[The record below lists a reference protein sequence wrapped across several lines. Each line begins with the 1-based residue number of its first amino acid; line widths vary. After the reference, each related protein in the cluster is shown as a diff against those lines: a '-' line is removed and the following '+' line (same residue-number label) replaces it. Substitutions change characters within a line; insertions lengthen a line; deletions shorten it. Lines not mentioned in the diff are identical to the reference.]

1 MLTTSAILLTLFIL
15 NLGTAFGAG
24 LYETIIVIPKW
35 FPKSAGTG
43 YTVDIAAMREIDSG
57 RKFWAVVTTMPLT
70 LLTFANVYFALQSP
84 HPAHD
89 WWLAAALI
97 TLVERISTFSFFIPT
112 AIKLQNA
119 DALPPARIHSM
130 VSRWTS
136 LNYVRC
142 TLNLVGWVLAIEALA
157 LYF

>member
-35 FPKSAGTG
+35 FPRSAGAG
-43 YTVDIAAMREIDSG
+43 YMVDLTALREIDSG
-57 RKFWAVVTTMPLT
+57 RKFWAAVTTMPLT
-70 LLTFANVYFALQSP
+70 LLTFANLYFAAQSP
-84 HPAHD
+84 QPAHD

-112 AIKLQNA
+112 IIKLQNA
-119 DALPPARIHSM
+119 GSLSRSKVHSKVAL
-130 VSRWTS
+130 WTS

-142 TLNLVGWVLAIEALA
+142 ALNLIAWVLAIEALA

>member
-24 LYETIIVIPKW
+24 LYETVIILPKW
-35 FPKSAGTG
+35 FPRSPDAG
-43 YTVDIAAMREIDSG
+43 YTVDTTAMRDIDSG
-57 RKFWAVVTTMPLT
+57 RKFWGMVTTMPLT
-70 LLTFANVYFALQSP
+70 LLTFANLYFAAQSP

-89 WWLAAALI
+89 WWVAAALI

-119 DALPPARIHSM
+119 ETLTPARIHGM
-130 VSRWTS
+130 VSRWVK
-136 LNYVRC
+136 LNSIRC
-142 TLNLVGWVLAIEALA
+142 TLNLLGWILAIEALA